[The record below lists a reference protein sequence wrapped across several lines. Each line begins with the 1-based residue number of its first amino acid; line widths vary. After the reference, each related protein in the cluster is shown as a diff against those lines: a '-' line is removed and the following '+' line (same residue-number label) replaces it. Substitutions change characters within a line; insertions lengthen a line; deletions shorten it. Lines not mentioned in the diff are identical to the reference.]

1 MAKKT
6 PTPTK
11 PAKPPANE
19 VQLSDLIEND
29 LVELT
34 LSLKFRDTRHSGA
47 LAEFLDSD
55 GDEVV
60 FRATDIVS
68 IRMAPKPVVQVTG
81 PDAER
86 AAKLLRDRGFTVD

>member
-6 PTPTK
+6 PKTDK
-11 PAKPPANE
+11 PATVE
-19 VQLSDLIEND
+19 IQLEDLSLND

-34 LSLKFRDTRHSGA
+34 VRWHFSDTRHSGA
-47 LAEFLDSD
+47 LAEFRDSD
-55 GDEVV
+55 GDEIV

-86 AAKLLRDRGFTVD
+86 AVKILRDAGFTVD

>member
-6 PTPTK
+6 QTTAK
-11 PAKPPANE
+11 PAE
-19 VQLSDLIEND
+19 YQLDELIEND

-34 LSLKFRDTRHSGA
+34 LRLKFCDTRHSGA
-47 LAEFLDSD
+47 LAEFRDSD
-55 GDEVV
+55 GDEIV

-81 PDAER
+81 TDAER
-86 AAKLLRDRGFTVD
+86 AAKILRDAGFTVD